1 MKICLFTPTFLPKVG
16 GTEVVT
22 DALAREFQ
30 AQGHTPVVLA
40 QGEPEELTVPYRVC
54 WYRKPRGLQWFPE
67 RTAKALARLH
77 EAEQFDIFCVNYGHP
92 TGYGAVRL
100 GKKLGVPVV
109 VVSHGGDL
117 YRTTKDRR
125 RPHIWKRIVHAYS
138 HADAL
143 VAISPYIEQLIRE
156 ICPSPPSLR
165 YIPNGIE
172 LEAFRAPATRPA
184 DFTDERPFVLCLGN
198 LNELKGFD
206 DAIAAYGMARAQR
219 ALADTQLVV
228 VGDGP
233 LDAELR
239 RQAVELG
246 LADHVRFVGRR
257 TGNDKHWFLQ
267 NCQFGLMPSIEEGH
281 PIVGLEFLA
290 CGKPIVCTTN
300 RAFDHMYDDGV
311 NSFRVEPKDR
321 TALTAAVI
329 RMAASDRTAMG
340 ACCRERSE
348 GYTWAQVAS
357 RYLAFFG
364 DIAAVST
371 APSPERVLL

>member
-1 MKICLFTPTFLPKVG
+1 MKICLFTPTFLPKLG

-22 DALAREFQ
+22 DALARGFL
-30 AQGHTPVVLA
+30 AQGDSPVVLA
-40 QGEPEELTVPYRVC
+40 QGEPEELDVPYRVC

-77 EAEQFDIFCVNYGHP
+77 ETEKFDLFCVNYGHP

-100 GKKLGVPVV
+100 GEKLGVPVV

-117 YRTTKDRR
+117 YRTTKDRH

-143 VAISPYIEQLIRE
+143 IAISPYIEQLIRE
-156 ICPSPPSLR
+156 ICPSPPNLR

-172 LEAFRAPATRPA
+172 LGAFRIPTTRPA
-184 DFTDERPFVLCLGN
+184 DFPGERPFVLCLGN

-206 DAIAAYGMARAQR
+206 DAIAAYGMARTQPG
-219 ALADTQLVV
+219 LADTQLVV

-239 RQAVELG
+239 SQAAALG
-246 LADHVRFVGRR
+246 LADHVWFAGRR
-257 TGNDKHWFLQ
+257 TGNDKLWFLQ

-300 RAFDHMYDDGV
+300 RAFDHMYDDGI

-321 TALTAAVI
+321 AALAAALI
-329 RMAASDRTAMG
+329 RMAGSDRGAMG
-340 ACCRERSE
+340 ACCLERSA
-348 GYTWAQVAS
+348 GYTWTQIATRYLDFFGEIVAS
-357 RYLAFFG
+357 
-364 DIAAVST
+364 ST
-371 APSPERVLL
+371 ASSAERVLL